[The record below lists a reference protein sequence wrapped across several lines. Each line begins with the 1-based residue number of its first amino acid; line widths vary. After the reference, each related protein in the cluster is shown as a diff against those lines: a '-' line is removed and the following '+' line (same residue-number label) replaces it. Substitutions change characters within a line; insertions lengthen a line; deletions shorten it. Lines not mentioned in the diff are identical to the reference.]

1 MTGPGSGFTV
11 KRMLRRAVTGL
22 AAVLVLALTACA
34 QGADE
39 PGARTSNSPAP
50 SDPAT
55 GAASTAIELVNLWRV
70 SGAEGE
76 KTDTWLR
83 LDVPE
88 FQLWRDC
95 GMIQGSWRATDT
107 LFLAS
112 TYGASGECVTGA
124 ALPRVDWLESV
135 SGYRAV
141 GDGWVLSDAQGAMVA
156 TLTLD
161 GGPDPIPT
169 AADFYTE
176 PPVITD
182 RMREELQQPTP
193 LPAGLTP
200 ATPENLAARWAPAV
214 HGGTTDPHVVFAA
227 DGTWTGSDGCNGG
240 QGRWAADGAGAF
252 LATPGISSLMAC
264 EGASVPSWVAQ
275 ARWAVIDNGSLRL
288 LDASASELGRLE
300 RD

>member
-1 MTGPGSGFTV
+1 
-11 KRMLRRAVTGL
+11 MLRRAVTGL

-34 QGADE
+34 QG
-39 PGARTSNSPAP
+39 P
-50 SDPAT
+50 SDP
-55 GAASTAIELVNLWRV
+55 GAANLDSGPDTGTESTALGLVDLWRV

-76 KTDTWLR
+76 DTDTWLR

-107 LFLAS
+107 LFVAS
-112 TYGASGECVTGA
+112 TYGASGECVTGST
-124 ALPRVDWLESV
+124 LPRLAWLESV
-135 SGYRAV
+135 IGYRAA
-141 GDGWVLSDAQGAMVA
+141 GDSWELSDAQGAVVA

-169 AADFYTE
+169 AADFFTE

-182 RMREELQQPTP
+182 RMREGLRQPAP
-193 LPAGLTP
+193 LPGGLTP
-200 ATPENLAARWAPAV
+200 ATPEILAARWTPAD
-214 HGGTTDPHVVFAA
+214 HSGTTAPHVVFEA

-240 QGRWAADGAGAF
+240 QGRWAADGTGAF
-252 LATPGISSLMAC
+252 LATPGISTLMAC
-264 EGASVPSWVAQ
+264 EGAPVPSWVTE
-275 ARWAVIDNGSLRL
+275 ARWAIIDNESLRL
-288 LDASASELGRLE
+288 LDASAAELGRLE